1 MKVKHSKYKNT
12 GLIFE
17 LLVKQIAADT
27 LSRKDSPAVKILR
40 KFYTGNTSLVRE
52 FKLYD
57 FVLKNKGIGQKK
69 AEAILSTIVELSRKI
84 DTATLSKQKYELIK
98 ELKNHY
104 NLEDFFSIK
113 VESYKPLAALYCL
126 MEAQNTQGLVD
137 PQVFVDNK
145 TTLLEHFLQI
155 KQDGNSAKDT
165 LIEEYSKYDK
175 DLRLLTYKILLEK
188 FNDKYVDLLPEQK
201 NILKEFI
208 VSVNSSTRLRN
219 VVNEEMTKL
228 QTQISKLKNNITD
241 KVVKIKL
248 EEVAKAITPVK
259 NTQKVDDNHL
269 VSLMQYYELVNELK
283 DPADLAKYSVGY
295 KYGLKNESINEGTG
309 YEYKDDSGAGKPTK
323 VLKLDNEAWEKV
335 KDLFDDKGRPKSDEI
350 KRIPSDNSIWDLYA
364 QSYDNAGG
372 KTIHKIYGVSG
383 DYSFGNAPTYY
394 QQKLSGNKKAAVRV
408 FDYFIKKYLK

>member
-27 LSRKDSPAVKILR
+27 LSRKDSPAVKILK

-57 FVLKNKGIGQKK
+57 FVLKNKGVGQRK

-84 DTATLSKQKYELIK
+84 EATTLNKQKYELIK

-126 MEAQNTQGLVD
+126 MEAQNTEGLVD

-188 FNDKYVDLLPEQK
+188 FNNKYDNLLPEQK
-201 NILKEFI
+201 NILREFI
-208 VSVNSSTRLRN
+208 ISANSTTKLRTI
-219 VVNEEMTKL
+219 VNEELGKIQVQITKL
-228 QTQISKLKNNITD
+228 KPRIEDQI
-241 KVVKIKL
+241 VKIKL
-248 EEVAKAITPVK
+248 DEIFKSITPVK
-259 NTQKVDDNHL
+259 NTEKVTDNHL
-269 VSLMQYYELVNELK
+269 VSLMQYYELVGELK
-283 DPADLAKYSVGY
+283 
-295 KYGLKNESINEGTG
+295 
-309 YEYKDDSGAGKPTK
+309 
-323 VLKLDNEAWEKV
+323 
-335 KDLFDDKGRPKSDEI
+335 
-350 KRIPSDNSIWDLYA
+350 
-364 QSYDNAGG
+364 
-372 KTIHKIYGVSG
+372 
-383 DYSFGNAPTYY
+383 
-394 QQKLSGNKKAAVRV
+394 RV
-408 FDYFIKKYLK
+408 

>member
-27 LSRKDSPAVKILR
+27 LSRKDSPAVKILK

-126 MEAQNTQGLVD
+126 LEAQNTQGLVD

-145 TTLLEHFLQI
+145 TTLLEHFLQT
-155 KQDGNSAKDT
+155 KQDGNNAKDT
-165 LIEEYSKYDK
+165 LIDEYSKYDK

-188 FNDKYVDLLPEQK
+188 FNNKYDNLLPEQK

-208 VSVNSSTRLRN
+208 ISANSTTKLRTI
-219 VVNEEMTKL
+219 VNEELGKIQVQITKL
-228 QTQISKLKNNITD
+228 KPRIEDQI
-241 KVVKIKL
+241 VKIKL
-248 EEVAKAITPVK
+248 DEISKSITPVK
-259 NTQKVDDNHL
+259 NTEKVTDNHL
-269 VSLMQYYELVNELK
+269 VSLMQYYELVGELK
-283 DPADLAKYSVGY
+283 
-295 KYGLKNESINEGTG
+295 
-309 YEYKDDSGAGKPTK
+309 
-323 VLKLDNEAWEKV
+323 
-335 KDLFDDKGRPKSDEI
+335 
-350 KRIPSDNSIWDLYA
+350 
-364 QSYDNAGG
+364 
-372 KTIHKIYGVSG
+372 
-383 DYSFGNAPTYY
+383 
-394 QQKLSGNKKAAVRV
+394 RV
-408 FDYFIKKYLK
+408 